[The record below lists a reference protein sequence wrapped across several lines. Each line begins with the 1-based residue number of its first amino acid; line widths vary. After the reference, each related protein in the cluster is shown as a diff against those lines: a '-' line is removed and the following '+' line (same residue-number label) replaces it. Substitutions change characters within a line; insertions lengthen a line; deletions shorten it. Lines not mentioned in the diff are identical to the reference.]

1 MVKGGFEGLRLHRR
15 SCIVPIL
22 IVVIRSVIQIGVIV
36 RIVGIPINRPGKLL
50 KKDTMVTET
59 TVTKAAVISATKKS
73 TSRKS
78 PRPAESRTKATAGE
92 SAKGV
97 TTPASVTTTTDKSVS
112 STSPAK
118 SVTAASVSKGSRGH
132 HRWNAGQDQTG
143 KETFD

>member
-1 MVKGGFEGLRLHRR
+1 GSEGFRLHGHGR
-15 SCIVPIL
+15 IVPIL
-22 IVVIRSVIQIGVIV
+22 IVVIRSVIEIRVIV

-59 TVTKAAVISATKKS
+59 TVTKAAVISANRKS

-92 SAKGV
+92 SAKCV
-97 TTPASVTTTTDKSVS
+97 TTPESVTTTDKSVS

-118 SVTAASVSKGSRGH
+118 
-132 HRWNAGQDQTG
+132 
-143 KETFD
+143 

>member
-1 MVKGGFEGLRLHRR
+1 GSEGFRLHGHGR
-15 SCIVPIL
+15 IVPIL

-36 RIVGIPINRPGKLL
+36 RRVGIPINRPGKLL

-59 TVTKAAVISATKKS
+59 TVTKAAVISATRKS

-97 TTPASVTTTTDKSVS
+97 TTPESVTTTDKSVS
-112 STSPAK
+112 STRPWAPHQSKNASPR
-118 SVTAASVSKGSRGH
+118 V
-132 HRWNAGQDQTG
+132 
-143 KETFD
+143 